1 MKNDKIAKLAAN
13 TIRVL
18 SAEAIQKANSGHP
31 GMPMGCADFAYVL
44 WKKYLKHNPKNP
56 TWMGRDRFVLSAG
69 HGSMLLYSLL
79 HMFEYGLPMDEIQN
93 FRQWDSRTPG
103 HPEFGHTVGVD
114 VTTGPLGSG
123 FGSAVGMA
131 MAAKYFE
138 ASTGLDK
145 TDLLRDQKIYVIAGD
160 GCMQEGTTAE
170 AASLAGHL
178 KLDNVVVFYDDNN
191 ITIEGETD
199 LAFSEDVKG
208 RFEAYGWRVLKVED
222 ANDLEAI
229 DAALEETQKTDG
241 RPTLIIGTT
250 KIGFGSPN
258 KEGSEA
264 SHGAPLGA
272 DELAAT
278 KQNLGMGDSESF
290 TVAPEIQEAMSARV
304 KELEAEAAA
313 WDKQYNDF
321 LASNADAAELINKV
335 TNKIIPANLLEELKA
350 VAPTDKA
357 VATRASSGVVLQ
369 KVAEL
374 IPALYGGAADLAP
387 STKSN
392 VVNATS
398 FSASNRGGRNFHFGV
413 RELGM
418 GMMANGMA
426 LYGAAIPYSSTFFVF
441 CDYMKPAMRLAA
453 LQKLNQVYIFTHD
466 SFYVGEDGPTHQPI
480 EHLVMLRT
488 IPGLTV
494 IRPADANEVA
504 YAWDAAVRTEGPVA
518 LILTRQNLEPIPS
531 ELAGNIDLAKGAY
544 VLSDDANFEMV
555 LIGSGS
561 ETTLALE
568 AAETLRSEGKKVRV
582 VSMPSI
588 ELFEQ
593 QTAEYKDSVIPK
605 ACKKRVTIEAA
616 TTFGWSKYAGDEGL
630 TIGLDDFGA
639 SAPAGVLREKFGF
652 TAPSVVEKIN
662 KFFA

>member
-531 ELAGNIDLAKGAY
+531 ELACNIDLAKGAY

>member
-531 ELAGNIDLAKGAY
+531 ELACNIDLAKGAY

-652 TAPSVVEKIN
+652 TAPAVVEKIN

>member
-335 TNKIIPANLLEELKA
+335 TNKTIPANLLEELKA

-531 ELAGNIDLAKGAY
+531 ELACNIDLAKGAY

-652 TAPSVVEKIN
+652 TAPAVVEKIN

>member
-1 MKNDKIAKLAAN
+1 MKNDKVAKLAAN

-18 SAEAIQKANSGHP
+18 SAEAIQKASSGHP

-56 TWMGRDRFVLSAG
+56 TWIGRDRFVLSAG

-79 HMFEYGLPMDEIQN
+79 HMFEYGLSMDEIEN
-93 FRQWDSRTPG
+93 FRQWGSLTPG

-114 VTTGPLGSG
+114 ITTGPLGSG

-131 MAAKYFE
+131 MAAKNFV
-138 ASTGLDK
+138 ATTGLEETK
-145 TDLLRDQKIYVIAGD
+145 LFEDQKIYVISGD
-160 GCMQEGTTAE
+160 GCIQEGTTAE

-178 KLDNVVVFYDDNN
+178 KLDNLVVFYDDNN
-191 ITIEGETD
+191 ITIEGEVN
-199 LAFSEDVKG
+199 LSFSEDVKG
-208 RFEAYGWRVLKVED
+208 RFEAYGWRVLEVKD
-222 ANDLEAI
+222 ANNIEAV
-229 DAALEETQKTDG
+229 DAVLAEAQKTDG

-258 KEGSEA
+258 KEGSA
-264 SHGAPLGA
+264 DSHGAPLGA
-272 DELAAT
+272 DELLAT
-278 KQNLGMGDSESF
+278 KENLGMADAKPF
-290 TVAPEIQEAMSARV
+290 TIAPEVQAEISKRVEELVSEANDWEQ
-304 KELEAEAAA
+304 K
-313 WDKQYNDF
+313 YNDF
-321 LASNADAAELINKV
+321 LSSNPEKAEFINKLINK
-335 TNKIIPANLLEELKA
+335 TIPDNLLEELKA
-350 VAPTDKA
+350 VTPTDKA
-357 VATRASSGVVLQ
+357 VATRVSSGAVLQ

-374 IPALYGGAADLAP
+374 VPSLIGGAADLAP

-392 VVNATS
+392 ISNSSS
-398 FSASNRGGRNFHFGV
+398 FSATNRAGRNFHFGV

-426 LYGAAIPYSSTFFVF
+426 LYGAAIPFSSTFFVF

-480 EHLVMLRT
+480 EQLVMLRT

-504 YAWDAAVRTEGPVA
+504 EAWNVAVRIGGPVA
-518 LILTRQNLEPIPS
+518 LILTRQNLAPLAP
-531 ELAGNIDLAKGAY
+531 ELVENIDVAKGAY
-544 VLSDDANFEMV
+544 ILSDDTDFDMI
-555 LIGSGS
+555 LIGTGS
-561 ETTLALE
+561 ETGLALE
-568 AAETLRSEGKKVRV
+568 TATILRSEGKKVRV

-593 QTAEYKDSVIPK
+593 QSDDYQESVLPK
-605 ACKKRVTIEAA
+605 KCTKRVTIEAA
-616 TTFGWSKYAGDEGL
+616 TTFGWSKYAGTEGL
-630 TIGLDDFGA
+630 TIGLDNFGA
-639 SAPAGVLREKFGF
+639 SAPANVLKEKFGF
-652 TAPSVVEKIN
+652 TANSVAKKIN
-662 KFFA
+662 GFFS